1 MDRMNVA
8 YDLSFYEMEQE
19 RQIARREKK
28 ESILI
33 KAQTKF
39 SLGRKIANIIS
50 IAALMTLIIAVIAT
64 NAAITTTGTQIADI
78 EEEIVLLESEKAYL
92 EFTLESRMTLDQIES
107 YAINQLGMV
116 KMDSSQKQ
124 YVELES
130 ENKLV
135 VSQSPVKEKLTEAIQ
150 PIMSYLLP

>member
-19 RQIARREKK
+19 RQIARKEKK
-28 ESILI
+28 ENVII
-33 KAQTKF
+33 KAQTQF

-50 IAALMTLIIAVIAT
+50 IATLLTLIIAVIAT
-64 NAAITTTGTQIADI
+64 NAAITTTSTQIADI
-78 EEEIVLLESEKAYL
+78 EDEIVLLESEKSYL

-107 YAINQLGMV
+107 YAENQLGMV
-116 KMDSSQKQ
+116 KMDNSQKK

-130 ENKLV
+130 ENKIV
-135 VSQSPVKEKLTEAIQ
+135 VSQSPVKEKLDEAIQ
-150 PIMSYLLP
+150 PILSYLLP